1 MTLYH
6 ICGKLRVIPISCLR
20 HDGSDKQQARRDCL
34 PKHAALLLLL
44 LKTTQRRG
52 TQALAI
58 IYELWA
64 LARTS

>member
-1 MTLYH
+1 MT
-6 ICGKLRVIPISCLR
+6 VVTSN
-20 HDGSDKQQARRDCL
+20 RRAGIVCQSM
-34 PKHAALLLLL
+34 PPLLLLL
-44 LKTTQRRG
+44 LKTTQRRV